1 MNVNKVPKLK
11 SIDFKVK
18 KEETIETS
26 EVDCYSAVYSF
37 TPRTLKDDHSDDKHT
52 LIHSDDKHTLIALF
66 DGDIFNERLGLYKQP
81 LKQSVVRLINDVA
94 EAVNRSVCDRLCV
107 SPGKDFPK
115 VEIEDIDALLKTLD
129 ALGSNNIHG
138 RESVFVTMDIR
149 TTVDFISNQP
159 YCIGKQVLVVSF
171 SAASVVRSENVIGR
185 SKEWNVRVEI
195 DRLTT
200 VTYSQL

>member
-26 EVDCYSAVYSF
+26 EPDCYSTVYSF
-37 TPRTLKDDHSDDKHT
+37 TPRALKDGHGDDKRTLVT
-52 LIHSDDKHTLIALF
+52 LIG
-66 DGDIFNERLGLYKQP
+66 GDIFNERLGLYKQP
-81 LKQSVVRLINDVA
+81 LKQSVVRLINNVA